1 MLSTILFEQT
11 LPFYIKYILQ
21 EKKWRMTAIYVGKFD
36 MVMQTLH
43 KSTAVS
49 YLDTIHLFLYSG
61 KRDFCCFQN
70 VDFFWI
76 NLFRHRKFKRGYSI

>member
-1 MLSTILFEQT
+1 
-11 LPFYIKYILQ
+11 
-21 EKKWRMTAIYVGKFD
+21 MTAIYVGKFD

-61 KRDFCCFQN
+61 NEIEIFVVSKN
-70 VDFFWI
+70 LLIFFWI